1 MTISRRLCSIY
12 ITLVFDQQ
20 NKPKELKNSM
30 LRTFVTH
37 FKSLLNKFTL
47 LDKEYCE
54 FEPKF

>member
-20 NKPKELKNSM
+20 NKPQAIEEFKA
-30 LRTFVTH
+30 TFVTH